1 MKLKKYLFLSTIL
14 IICACST
21 NLISS
26 SNSTSKI
33 SDNISS
39 EEIVS
44 SSNNSIINS
53 VSTSS
58 SSSIKNST
66 STSSS
71 SSSMITSKTDE
82 DKYNPDGSK
91 LLPLPTS
98 SLDEVWN
105 ENETLYNFQTSFPEG
120 FKFIYG
126 HQIVNTPKFYDSENN
141 GWKITFPNT
150 GTRLGLQTPLFT
162 SNLKLEIRLYFTGI
176 FNNNDKVDKDNPWI
190 TVYGFNNERKIVQT
204 KYVECPNNFYS
215 LKNNSSPFHFYMN
228 GEGVTY
234 LEIRF
239 TAPPYKSSQCYNFGI
254 KQIGF
259 KAFPYKYEE

>member
-26 SNSTSKI
+26 SNSTSEI
-33 SDNISS
+33 SNNISS

-44 SSNNSIINS
+44 SSNNSISNN

-66 STSSS
+66 STSNS

-120 FKFIYG
+120 FNFIYG
-126 HQIVNTPKFYDSENN
+126 HQIVNTPKFYNSENN

-150 GTRLGLQTPLFT
+150 ETRLGLQTPLFT

-204 KYVECPNNFYS
+204 KYVECPNNFYN
-215 LKNNSSPFHFYMN
+215 LKNNSNPFNFYMS